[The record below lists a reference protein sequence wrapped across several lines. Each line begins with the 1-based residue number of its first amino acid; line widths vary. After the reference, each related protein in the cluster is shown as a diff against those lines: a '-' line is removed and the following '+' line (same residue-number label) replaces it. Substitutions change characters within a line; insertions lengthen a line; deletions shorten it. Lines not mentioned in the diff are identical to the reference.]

1 MIHADY
7 IVNTKKR
14 LNQIM
19 ADKTGQPF
27 EVIARDTERD
37 NFMTAEEALNYGLVD
52 KIITTR

>member
-1 MIHADY
+1 M
-7 IVNTKKR
+7 VLFGGEQKKR